1 MKRIVRH
8 SAAGRSAVAAALT
21 CLAIGCSPTLF
32 AAQDY
37 PVKPIRLIVTF
48 PAGGPSDVSARNF
61 AQLLSRRLGQQI
73 IIENRPGASGTIG
86 TRMAASAAPDGYTLL
101 YCSVATHS
109 ANVALFPDLAYDPVK
124 DFTPI
129 VRFSTAPFVL
139 LVNPSLPVRTLGDLT
154 ALAKAQPG
162 KLRYGSAGVATFTH
176 IIGEVLTHQTG
187 MKLIHVPYKG
197 SAPAVIDAIG
207 GHIDMVF
214 TSSPDALP
222 QIKAGQL
229 RALAITGP
237 RRLAALPEV
246 PTMAEN
252 GVTES
257 ELLGWG
263 GLCAPSGTP
272 QAVIGK
278 LNAEAVA
285 AYLAP
290 NVKANLELQGYE
302 LAANTPEEFAQF
314 IKLDIARTVALVK
327 RFGIRPE

>member
-21 CLAIGCSPTLF
+21 CLAIGCSPTIF

-37 PVKPIRLIVTF
+37 PVKPIRLVVTF
-48 PAGGPSDVSARNF
+48 PAGGPSDASARNF
-61 AQLLSRRLGQQI
+61 AQLLSQRLVQQI
-73 IIENRPGASGTIG
+73 IIDNRPGASGTIG
-86 TRMAASAAPDGYTLL
+86 TRMAARAAPDGYTLL

-109 ANVALFPDLAYDPVK
+109 ANVALFPDPAYDPVK

-162 KLRYGSAGVATFTH
+162 RLRYGSAGVATFTH
-176 IIGEVLTHQTG
+176 IIGEVLAHQTG
-187 MKLIHVPYKG
+187 MELIHVPYKG
-197 SAPAVIDAIG
+197 SAPAVTDAIG

-222 QIKAGQL
+222 QIKAGRL

-327 RFGIRPE
+327 QFRIRPE